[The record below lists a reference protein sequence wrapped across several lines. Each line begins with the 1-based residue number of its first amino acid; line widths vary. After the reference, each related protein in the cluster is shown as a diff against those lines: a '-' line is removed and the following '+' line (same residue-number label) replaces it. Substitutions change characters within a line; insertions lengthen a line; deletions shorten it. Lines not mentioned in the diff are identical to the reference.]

1 MHLAGLDL
9 YRTRIDFLVETVRSQ
24 HRGLPPTH
32 LWTEVYGDRVGN
44 RGFGR
49 LRRVNTTSMAGI
61 GDVLEWARHQVASRV
76 PKADLDQRD
85 PDYIREQLP
94 GLWLLASLYFRADV
108 RCLERIPAD
117 GPVLL
122 VGNHSGGNV
131 PPDTFVFSL
140 AFCSYFG
147 VERPFYQ
154 LAHNLVVSAPPL
166 GSLRKFGTVA
176 ANHENAKLA
185 LESGAALLVY
195 PGGDYEVFRPSWERH
210 KVDFG
215 GRKGYV
221 QLAREAGVPIVP
233 IASVGGQE
241 SVLFLSRGQWLAK
254 LLRTDKMFR
263 LKSVPIA
270 IAPPWGLVI
279 GDLAGH
285 IPLPSKIV
293 IEALDPIQ
301 VDGDDQAVHD
311 KVLAS
316 LQDGVD
322 RLAAE
327 RRFPVIG

>member
-1 MHLAGLDL
+1 
-9 YRTRIDFLVETVRSQ
+9 
-24 HRGLPPTH
+24 
-32 LWTEVYGDRVGN
+32 
-44 RGFGR
+44 
-49 LRRVNTTSMAGI
+49 MAGI
-61 GDVLEWARHQVASRV
+61 DDVLGWARHQVTSRV

-94 GLWLLASLYFRADV
+94 GLWLVASLYFRADV
-108 RCLERIPAD
+108 RGLDRMPTE

-131 PPDTFVFSL
+131 PPDTFVFTL

-166 GSLRKFGTVA
+166 ASLRKFGTVA
-176 ANHENAKLA
+176 ANHENAQLA
-185 LESGAALLVY
+185 LKSGAALLVY
-195 PGGDYEVFRPSWERH
+195 PGGDYEVFRPSWERNR
-210 KVDFG
+210 VDFG

-221 QLAREAGVPIVP
+221 RLAREAGVPIVP
-233 IASVGGQE
+233 VASVGGQE

-254 LLRTDKMFR
+254 LLRVDKMFR

-279 GDLAGH
+279 SDLAGH
-285 IPLPSKIV
+285 IPLPAKIV
-293 IEALDPIQ
+293 VEAQEPITAEE
-301 VDGDDQAVHD
+301 VLGADDDVVHD
-311 KVLAS
+311 KVIDS
-316 LQDGVD
+316 LQAGVD

-327 RRFPVIG
+327 RRFPVVG

>member
-1 MHLAGLDL
+1 
-9 YRTRIDFLVETVRSQ
+9 
-24 HRGLPPTH
+24 
-32 LWTEVYGDRVGN
+32 
-44 RGFGR
+44 
-49 LRRVNTTSMAGI
+49 MAGI
-61 GDVLEWARHQVASRV
+61 GDVLEWARHQVTSRV

-85 PDYIREQLP
+85 PDYIRDQLP

-108 RCLERIPAD
+108 RNLDRIPAE

-131 PPDTFVFSL
+131 PPDTFVFTL
-140 AFCSYFG
+140 AFCSFFG

-166 GSLRKFGTVA
+166 AGLRKFGTVA
-176 ANHENAKLA
+176 ANHENARMA

-195 PGGDYEVFRPSWERH
+195 PGGDYEVFRPFWERN

-221 QLAREAGVPIVP
+221 RLAREAGVPIVP
-233 IASVGGQE
+233 IASIGGQE

-254 LLRTDKMFR
+254 LLMVDRMFR

-270 IAPPWGLVI
+270 LAPPWGLVVS
-279 GDLAGH
+279 DLFGH
-285 IPLPSKIV
+285 IPLPAKIV
-293 IEALDPIQ
+293 VEALDPIE

-311 KVLAS
+311 KVVAS
-316 LQDGVD
+316 LQAAVD

>member
-1 MHLAGLDL
+1 MDW
-9 YRTRIDFLVETVRSQ
+9 TRK
-24 HRGLPPTH
+24 
-32 LWTEVYGDRVGN
+32 
-44 RGFGR
+44 
-49 LRRVNTTSMAGI
+49 
-61 GDVLEWARHQVASRV
+61 QVVSRV

-85 PDYIREQLP
+85 PDYIRDQLP
-94 GLWLLASLYFRADV
+94 GTWLLASLYFRADV
-108 RCLERIPAD
+108 RGMDRIPRE

-131 PPDTFVFSL
+131 PPDTFVFTL

-166 GSLRKFGTVA
+166 GWLRKFGTVA
-176 ANHENAKLA
+176 ANHENAQLA

-215 GRKGYV
+215 GRMGYV
-221 QLAREAGVPIVP
+221 RLARDAGVQIVP
-233 IASVGGQE
+233 VASVGGQE
-241 SVLFLSRGQWLAK
+241 SALFLNRGQWLAK
-254 LLRTDKMFR
+254 LLRADKLLR
-263 LKSVPIA
+263 LKSIPISLA
-270 IAPPWGLVI
+270 LPWGLNI
-279 GDLAGH
+279 SDLAGH
-285 IPLPSKIV
+285 LPLPTKIT
-293 IEALDPIQ
+293 IEVQEPID
-301 VDGDDQAVHD
+301 VDGDDEAVHD
-311 KVLAS
+311 KVMAS

>member
-1 MHLAGLDL
+1 
-9 YRTRIDFLVETVRSQ
+9 
-24 HRGLPPTH
+24 
-32 LWTEVYGDRVGN
+32 
-44 RGFGR
+44 
-49 LRRVNTTSMAGI
+49 MAGF
-61 GDVLEWARHQVASRV
+61 GDVLDWVRHQVSSRV

-85 PDYIREQLP
+85 PDYIRDQLP
-94 GLWLLASLYFRADV
+94 GTWLLASLYFRADV
-108 RCLERIPAD
+108 RGLDRIPAE

-131 PPDTFVFSL
+131 PPDTFVFTL

-166 GSLRKFGTVA
+166 GWLRKFGTVA
-176 ANHENAKLA
+176 ANHENAQMA

-210 KVDFG
+210 TVDFG

-221 QLAREAGVPIVP
+221 RLAREAGVPIVP

-241 SVLFLSRGQWLAK
+241 TALFLDRGQWLAK
-254 LLRTDKMFR
+254 LLRVDKLAR
-263 LKSVPIA
+263 LKSVPISLA
-270 IAPPWGLVI
+270 LPWGLNI

-285 IPLPSKIV
+285 IPLPAKIV
-293 IEALDPIQ
+293 VEALDPI
-301 VDGDDQAVHD
+301 DADDIRAGDDDIIHE
-311 KVLAS
+311 KVVAS
-316 LQDGVD
+316 LQAGVD

>member
-1 MHLAGLDL
+1 
-9 YRTRIDFLVETVRSQ
+9 
-24 HRGLPPTH
+24 
-32 LWTEVYGDRVGN
+32 
-44 RGFGR
+44 
-49 LRRVNTTSMAGI
+49 MAGI
-61 GDVLEWARHQVASRV
+61 GDVLEWAKHQVASWV

-108 RCLERIPAD
+108 RGLDRIPTA

-131 PPDTFVFSL
+131 PPDTFVFTL

-176 ANHENAKLA
+176 ANHDNARLA
-185 LESGAALLVY
+185 LESGGALLVY

-210 KVDFG
+210 RVDFG
-215 GRKGYV
+215 GRTGYV
-221 QLAREAGVPIVP
+221 RLAREAGVPIVP

-241 SVLFLSRGQWLAK
+241 SVFFISRGQWLAK
-254 LLRTDKMFR
+254 LLMVDKLLR

-270 IAPPWGLVI
+270 LAPPWGLVI
-279 GDLAGH
+279 SDLTGH
-285 IPLPSKIV
+285 IPLPAKIV
-293 IEALDPIQ
+293 VEAQEAITPEEIE
-301 VDGDDQAVHD
+301 GMDDDVVNE

-316 LQDGVD
+316 LQAGVD